1 MSSTPLLQMRSISR
15 SFPGVRAL
23 DGVDFTVRAGEIHA
37 LMGEN
42 GAGKSTLIKVL
53 TGVHPHD
60 AGRIVLDGREIA
72 PRSPSHAQSLG
83 VSTVYQEVNLVPTL
97 SVAENFFLGREPRGL
112 LGIKWRQ
119 IRRRARAALEALNI
133 RIDVGREL
141 GAYSVAIQQMVAI
154 ARALDVPATRL
165 LVLDEPTSS
174 LDADEVKRLFDVMRG
189 LRARGLGIVFV
200 THFLDQVYAVS
211 DRITV
216 LRNGQLVGEYP
227 IGELPRAELIAR
239 MMGRE
244 LAAFENE
251 SAKHAPPVSTAA
263 AAPATGPATPAT
275 GPAAPGAQPGDR
287 VIDYAGGGGGPR
299 GAQAFLRARGV
310 ARRGAIQPFDLHVR
324 EGEIVGLAGL
334 LGSGRTEI
342 ARLLF
347 GIDRPHQGQLLV
359 DDRETFVTSPRAA
372 IRRRFAFLPEDR
384 KTQGIIP
391 NLTVRE
397 NVVLALQ
404 SSHGWLKFF
413 SPAKQREL
421 ADKYIAALGIA
432 TPDAD
437 ALVKNLSGGN
447 QQKVILARWLAS
459 DPRLLILDEPT
470 RGIDVGAKA
479 EIQKLILSLVRDGKA
494 ILFISSE
501 LEEVVRCCDRVA
513 VLRDRAKIGE
523 LTGSDINEQTI
534 IRTIAGE
541 HAVAAESVAATAA
554 AAAPPQEQQRGPGG
568 RP

>member
-1 MSSTPLLQMRSISR
+1 MSSSPLLQMRAISR

-23 DGVDFTVRAGEIHA
+23 DGVDFSVRAGEIHA

-53 TGVHPHD
+53 TGVYPHESGEILLD
-60 AGRIVLDGREIA
+60 AREIR

-97 SVAENFFLGREPRGL
+97 SVAENFFLGREPRNL

-119 IRRRARAALEALNI
+119 IRRRSREALEKLNI
-133 RIDVGREL
+133 RIDVTREL

-154 ARALDVPATRL
+154 ARALDVPATKL

-174 LDADEVKRLFDVMRG
+174 LDADEVKRLFDVMRR
-189 LRARGLGIVFV
+189 LRDQGLGIVFV
-200 THFLDQVYAVS
+200 THFMDQVYAVS

-216 LRNGQLVGEYP
+216 LRNGRLVGEYP
-227 IGELPRAELIAR
+227 VAELPRAELIAK

-244 LAAFENE
+244 LAALDHETANDD
-251 SAKHAPPVSTAA
+251 ARAATAVTAA
-263 AAPATGPATPAT
+263 
-275 GPAAPGAQPGDR
+275 GAQRD
-287 VIDYAGGGGGPR
+287 
-299 GAQAFLRARGV
+299 FLAARGL
-310 ARRGAIQPFDLHVR
+310 ARKGAIEPFDLDLR

-334 LGSGRTEI
+334 LGSGRSEI
-342 ARLLF
+342 ARLIF
-347 GIDRPHQGQLLV
+347 GIDRPSQGGV
-359 DDRETFVTSPRAA
+359 AIDGRKTFVSSPRDA
-372 IRRRFAFLPEDR
+372 IRRRFGFIPEDR

-397 NVVLALQ
+397 NMILALQ
-404 SSHGWLKFF
+404 SAHGWFKFF
-413 SPAKQREL
+413 SPASQREI
-421 ADKYIAALGIA
+421 ADKYIRALGIA

-437 ALVKNLSGGN
+437 MLVKNLSGGN

-479 EIQKLILSLVRDGKA
+479 EIQKLILQLARDGKA

-513 VLRDRAKIGE
+513 VLRDRHKIGE
-523 LTGSDINEQTI
+523 LTGSEINEQQI
-534 IRTIAGE
+534 IRTIAGD
-541 HAVAAESVAATAA
+541 AA
-554 AAAPPQEQQRGPGG
+554 AAAGEHAA
-568 RP
+568 

>member
-1 MSSTPLLQMRSISR
+1 MRAISR

-53 TGVHPHD
+53 TGIYPHES
-60 AGRIVLDGREIA
+60 GQVIFDGREIK

-97 SVAENFFLGREPRGL
+97 SVAENFFLGREPRNL

-119 IRRRARAALEALNI
+119 IKRRSRAALEKLNI
-133 RIDVGREL
+133 HIDVSREL
-141 GAYSVAIQQMVAI
+141 GSYSVAIQQMVAI
-154 ARALDVPATRL
+154 ARALDVPATKL

-174 LDADEVKRLFDVMRG
+174 LDSGEVKRLFDVMRT
-189 LRARGLGIVFV
+189 LRGQGLGIVFV
-200 THFLDQVYAVS
+200 THFLDQVYSVS

-216 LRNGQLVGEYP
+216 LRNGRLVGEYP
-227 IGELPRAELIAR
+227 IAELPRAELIGR
-239 MMGRE
+239 MMGRD
-244 LAAFENE
+244 LAAFEKE
-251 SAKHAPPVSTAA
+251 AAKHETPAPAPAPMAPTPAA
-263 AAPATGPATPAT
+263 AHDG
-275 GPAAPGAQPGDR
+275 
-287 VIDYAGGGGGPR
+287 VIDYTGGGPR
-299 GAQAFLRARGV
+299 TQIFLQARGM
-310 ARRGAIQPFDLHVR
+310 ARKGCIEPFDLTVQ

-347 GIDRPHQGQLLV
+347 GIDRPSQGQLLIDNQQTYV
-359 DDRETFVTSPRAA
+359 GSPREA
-372 IRRRFAFLPEDR
+372 IRRRFGFIPEDR

-397 NVVLALQ
+397 NVILALQ
-404 SSHGWLKFF
+404 SSRGWTKFF
-413 SPAKQREL
+413 SPAKQRAI
-421 ADKYIAALGIA
+421 ADKYIKALGIA

-479 EIQKLILSLVRDGKA
+479 EIQKLILALVREGKA

-513 VLRDRAKIGE
+513 VLRDRVKIGE
-523 LTGSDINEQTI
+523 LTGDQINEQTI
-534 IRTIAGE
+534 IRTIAGD
-541 HAVAAESVAATAA
+541 AA
-554 AAAPPQEQQRGPGG
+554 
-568 RP
+568 

>member
-1 MSSTPLLQMRSISR
+1 
-15 SFPGVRAL
+15 
-23 DGVDFTVRAGEIHA
+23 
-37 LMGEN
+37 MGEN

-53 TGVHPHD
+53 TGVYPHES
-60 AGRIVLDGREIA
+60 GQIVLDGREIR
-72 PRSPSHAQSLG
+72 PRSPSHAQALG

-97 SVAENFFLGREPRGL
+97 SVAENFFLGREPRNL

-119 IRRRARAALEALNI
+119 VRRRSREALEKLNI
-133 RIDVGREL
+133 RIDVSREL

-154 ARALDVPATRL
+154 ARALDVPATKL

-174 LDADEVKRLFDVMRG
+174 LDADEVKRLFDVMRR
-189 LRARGLGIVFV
+189 LREQGLGIVFV
-200 THFLDQVYAVS
+200 THFLDQVYAVC

-216 LRNGQLVGEYP
+216 LRNGRLVGEYP

-244 LAAFENE
+244 LAAFERQE
-251 SAKHAPPVSTAA
+251 GER
-263 AAPATGPATPAT
+263 ATTS
-275 GPAAPGAQPGDR
+275 
-287 VIDYAGGGGGPR
+287 
-299 GAQAFLRARGV
+299 QARARNKPFVEARGV
-310 ARRGAIQPFDLHVR
+310 GRKGAIQPFDLDVH
-324 EGEIVGLAGL
+324 EGEILGLAGL

-342 ARLLF
+342 GRLLF
-347 GIDRPHQGQLLV
+347 GIDRPQQGGLAI
-359 DDRETFVTSPRAA
+359 DGAPTSISSPRAA
-372 IRRRFAFLPEDR
+372 IRRRFGFIPEDR

-397 NVVLALQ
+397 NMILALQ
-404 SSHGWLKFF
+404 SAHGWLKFF
-413 SPAKQREL
+413 SPAKQREI
-421 ADKYIAALGIA
+421 AGRYIAALGIA
-432 TPDAD
+432 TPDSD

-479 EIQKLILSLVRDGKA
+479 EIQKLILALVREGKA

-513 VLRDRAKIGE
+513 VLRDRRKIGE
-523 LTGSDINEQTI
+523 LSGEQINEQTI
-534 IRTIAGE
+534 IRTIAGD
-541 HAVAAESVAATAA
+541 AA
-554 AAAPPQEQQRGPGG
+554 
-568 RP
+568 

>member
-1 MSSTPLLQMRSISR
+1 
-15 SFPGVRAL
+15 VRAL

-53 TGVHPHD
+53 TGVYPHE
-60 AGRIVLDGREIA
+60 AGQSMLDGQEIR
-72 PRSPSHAQSLG
+72 PRSPSHAQHLG

-97 SVAENFFLGREPRGL
+97 SVAENFFLGREPRGIV
-112 LGIKWRQ
+112 GIKWRQ
-119 IRRRARAALEALNI
+119 IRRRSREALEKLNI
-133 RIDVGREL
+133 RIDVAREL

-154 ARALDVPATRL
+154 ARALDVPATKL

-174 LDADEVKRLFDVMRG
+174 LDADEVKRLFDVMRR
-189 LRARGLGIVFV
+189 LRDQGLGIVFV
-200 THFLDQVYAVS
+200 THFMDQVYAVS

-216 LRNGQLVGEYP
+216 LRNGRLVGEYP
-227 IGELPRAELIAR
+227 IAELPRAELIAK

-244 LAAFENE
+244 LAAFEKQ
-251 SAKHAPPVSTAA
+251 SAKHA
-263 AAPATGPATPAT
+263 APAPPMTPQPTTATTATSPTPAMKAETSDGVVEYAGTGPMT
-275 GPAAPGAQPGDR
+275 G
-287 VIDYAGGGGGPR
+287 V
-299 GAQAFLRARGV
+299 FLQARGM
-310 ARRGAIQPFDLHVR
+310 ARKGAIEPFDLVVR

-334 LGSGRTEI
+334 LGSGRSEI

-347 GIDRPHQGQLLV
+347 GIDRPHQGQLFI
-359 DDRETFVTSPRAA
+359 DDKRSFVTSPRAA
-372 IRRRFAFLPEDR
+372 IRRHFGFIPEDR

-397 NVVLALQ
+397 NIILALQ
-404 SSHGWLKFF
+404 SAHGWFKFF
-413 SPAKQREL
+413 SPARQREI
-421 ADKYIAALGIA
+421 ADKYIRLLGIA

-437 ALVKNLSGGN
+437 MLIKNLSGGN

-479 EIQKLILSLVRDGKA
+479 EIQKLILQLAREGKG

-501 LEEVVRCCDRVA
+501 LEEVVRCCERVA
-513 VLRDRAKIGE
+513 VLRDRHKIGE
-523 LTGSDINEQTI
+523 LTGSEINEQTI
-534 IRTIAGE
+534 IRTIAGD
-541 HAVAAESVAATAA
+541 AGGAA
-554 AAAPPQEQQRGPGG
+554 A
-568 RP
+568 

>member
-1 MSSTPLLQMRSISR
+1 MNSPPLLQMRAISR

-23 DGVDFTVRAGEIHA
+23 DAVDFTVRAGEIHA

-53 TGVHPHD
+53 TGVYPHES
-60 AGRIVLDGREIA
+60 GQIMLCGQEIR

-97 SVAENFFLGREPRGL
+97 SVAENFFLGREPRNL
-112 LGIKWRQ
+112 LGIKWRL
-119 IRRRARAALEALNI
+119 IRRRSREALEKLNI
-133 RIDVGREL
+133 HIDVAREL
-141 GAYSVAIQQMVAI
+141 GSYSVAIQQMVAI
-154 ARALDVPATRL
+154 ARALDVPATKL

-174 LDADEVKRLFDVMRG
+174 LDADEVKRLFDVMRR
-189 LRARGLGIVFV
+189 LRDQGLGIVFV
-200 THFLDQVYAVS
+200 THFMDQVYAVS

-216 LRNGQLVGEYP
+216 LRNGRFVGEYP
-227 IGELPRAELIAR
+227 VAELPRAQLIAR

-244 LAAFENE
+244 LEAFDKQA
-251 SAKHAPPVSTAA
+251 AKHVAEPAPPAA
-263 AAPATGPATPAT
+263 AAMTAETTGAD
-275 GPAAPGAQPGDR
+275 G
-287 VIDYAGGGGGPR
+287 VVDYAGTGPMT
-299 GAQAFLRARGV
+299 GVFLQARGI
-310 ARRGAIQPFDLHVR
+310 ARKGAIHPFDLVVR

-334 LGSGRTEI
+334 LGSGRSEI

-347 GIDRPHQGQLLV
+347 GIDRPHQGQLFV
-359 DDRETFVTSPRAA
+359 DDKRTFVTSPRAA
-372 IRRRFAFLPEDR
+372 IRRHFGFIPEDR

-397 NVVLALQ
+397 NIILALQ
-404 SSHGWLKFF
+404 SSKGWLKFF
-413 SPAKQREL
+413 SPGKQRDI
-421 ADKYIAALGIA
+421 ADKYIRALGIA

-437 ALVKNLSGGN
+437 MLVKNLSGGN

-479 EIQKLILSLVRDGKA
+479 EIQKLILQLARDRKA

-513 VLRDRAKIGE
+513 VLRDRHKIGE
-523 LTGSDINEQTI
+523 LTGSEINEQQI
-534 IRTIAGE
+534 IRTIAGD
-541 HAVAAESVAATAA
+541 AA
-554 AAAPPQEQQRGPGG
+554 AAGG
-568 RP
+568 HAA